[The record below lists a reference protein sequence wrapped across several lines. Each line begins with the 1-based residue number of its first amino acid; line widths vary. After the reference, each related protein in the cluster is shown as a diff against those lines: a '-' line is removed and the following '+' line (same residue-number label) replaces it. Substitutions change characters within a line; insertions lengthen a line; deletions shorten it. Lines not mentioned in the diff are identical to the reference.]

1 MTKFI
6 LTKRA
11 RADLVDIGRYTQERW
26 GQEQRNKYLSML
38 DSCFKQLAASP
49 TKGRDC
55 SNIRGMATGRSM

>member
-11 RADLVDIGRYTQERW
+11 MVDLVDIGRYTQERW

-38 DSCFKQLAASP
+38 DNP
-49 TKGRDC
+49 TTTH
-55 SNIRGMATGRSM
+55 MAN